1 MSIILLRLRQTICWW
16 GQLQLNMG
24 STNLGGLVQLLEVIG
39 LIGGVDKFVEG
50 NGGKVANGNFVL
62 AGVLQDLGA
71 KVA

>member
-1 MSIILLRLRQTICWW
+1 M
-16 GQLQLNMG
+16 
-24 STNLGGLVQLLEVIG
+24 QLLEVIG

-71 KVA
+71 KVARLDASEVLLVALGVASILQWA